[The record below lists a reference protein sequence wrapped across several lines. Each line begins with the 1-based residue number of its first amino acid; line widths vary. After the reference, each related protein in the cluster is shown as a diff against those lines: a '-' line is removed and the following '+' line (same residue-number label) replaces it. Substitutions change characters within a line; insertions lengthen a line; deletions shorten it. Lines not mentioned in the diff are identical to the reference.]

1 VGSAVIANAAAVMLP
16 CKSSAPPTGEQSETS
31 DPSAAWY
38 ACRFEE
44 LAYADAASYMEDGR
58 VVFTGSPD
66 QMKARLR
73 AMGASVR

>member
-1 VGSAVIANAAAVMLP
+1 MGEVRGQLVDL
-16 CKSSAPPTGEQSETS
+16 SAPVLAFCCHAWGQLS
-31 DPSAAWY
+31 PSVRPLLILLL
-38 ACRFEE
+38 CRFEE